1 VYFKSVKARDN
12 PGVERLKGRI
22 QLELRR
28 PLTDQEEYLLELSA
42 ALLGSDNEE
51 SDFPPPKAA

>member
-1 VYFKSVKARDN
+1 MYFKSVKARDN
-12 PGVERLKGRI
+12 FRVERLKERI

-42 ALLGSDNEE
+42 AILGSDDDEP
-51 SDFPPPKAA
+51 DLPPKKAA